1 MRHALARLLAHAALA
16 ALCLSAAPAGATLFR
31 QVAASPEPD
40 GAPSFSPDGQLVA
53 FSSPFS
59 GDWEIYTVNAWGGRL
74 ANFTESPGVDI
85 YANWSPAGPW
95 IVFTSRRD
103 NGHGSDD
110 MDLWLKSS
118 ADGSE
123 INLTTWAGYDNFGAL
138 DPTGER
144 VAFSSD
150 RGNQGLTEIWVLELA
165 DPGQAQ
171 RLCTG
176 PVECFHPCWSP
187 DGQWVAF
194 DGREPGD
201 FLNTRLYRVPAT
213 GGSAEE
219 LPIGMLVGSD
229 PSWSPDGRYLAFA
242 GGDDPVDWDL
252 WVWDF
257 TAGALIQLTD
267 TRYIEQSPAW
277 NAAGSEIVYA
287 GFPMGNKD
295 IWVAYALPFPTG
307 VARQSVSGLKALFR

>member
-1 MRHALARLLAHAALA
+1 VRRVLAYLPVLVAALA
-16 ALCLSAAPAGATLFR
+16 LALGGEPAGATLFR
-31 QVAASPEPD
+31 EVVASPEPD
-40 GAPSFSPDGQLVA
+40 GAPSFSPDGQRVA
-53 FSSPFS
+53 FSSPLS
-59 GDWEIYTVNAWGGRL
+59 GDWEIYTVGAWGGPL
-74 ANFTESPGVDI
+74 TNFTDSPGVDI

-103 NGHGSDD
+103 NGHGAGD
-110 MDLWLKSS
+110 MDLWLKQTDS
-118 ADGSE
+118 GSE

-150 RGNQGLTEIWVLELA
+150 RGAAGETEIWVLSLD
-165 DPGQAQ
+165 DPSQAQ

-194 DGREPGD
+194 DGHAPGD
-201 FLNTRLYRVPAT
+201 LGHTRLYRVPAA

-219 LPIGMLVGSD
+219 IPIAMLVGSD

-252 WVWDF
+252 WAWDF
-257 TAGALIQLTD
+257 QAGSAIQLTD
-267 TRYIEQSPAW
+267 TRFIEQSPDW
-277 NAAGSEIVYA
+277 NAAWTEIVYA
-287 GFPMGNKD
+287 AFPRGNKD
-295 IWVAYALPFPTG
+295 IWVAYALPFGTASAP
-307 VARQSVSGLKALFR
+307 QSISGLKALFR